1 MRHIMIRSMLALI
14 WLAAAIYSGMSG
26 RIEMC
31 LLYVIMSGAFA
42 YSAYRVWKSGKD
54 EKGGK

>member
-1 MRHIMIRSMLALI
+1 MRHIMIRSILALI
-14 WLAAAIYSGMSG
+14 WLAAAIYSGISG

-42 YSAYRVWKSGKD
+42 YSAYRIWKSGKD